1 MKKYKGQYIDG
12 VIFKTSNDV
21 DEFLKQCAYDAYKTA
36 CELFIEKP
44 SVATSIYMDEKA
56 TVLHDQY
63 GMGWDEIQEIENMV
77 WGV

>member
-12 VIFKTSNDV
+12 IIFKNRKDI
-21 DEFLKQCAYDAYKTA
+21 DEFQRQCAYDAYKTA

-44 SVATSIYMDEKA
+44 SMATSMYLEERAM
-56 TVLHDQY
+56 TLHNQY
-63 GMGWDEIQEIENMV
+63 GLEWGDIQQIENMV